1 MSARSEPGLRAPQSR
16 TEGGAVTTYPFSAVL
31 GMDDMRLALLLN
43 AVSPAIGGVLVRGE
57 KGTAKSTAVRA
68 LAALLPPVDRVV
80 GCRFACDPAAPD
92 PGCPDG
98 PHPAERVAEHRPAAL
113 VELPVGAAEDRV
125 VGSLDLEKALA
136 EGVRAYEP
144 GLLAAAHR
152 GVLYVDE
159 VNLLHDHLVDLLL
172 DAAAMGRCHVERE
185 GVSVSHAARFLLV
198 GTMNPEEGELRPQL
212 LDRFGL
218 TVEVA
223 ASRDPAVRVEVV
235 RRRLAADADP
245 AGFAARWADADA
257 AVARRVADARARLDR
272 VVLSDAALRQIAEV
286 CAAFDVD
293 GMRADIVTARTA
305 VAHAAWQGRERVAAE
320 DVRVAARLA
329 LPHRRRRDPFDTPGL
344 DEKRLDEALQRARDE
359 HPDDPDDGAGRGAGG
374 SGPDGGPGG
383 GPGGDSRP
391 GGGGSDGW
399 SADAGSGGRPA
410 GDTPDGHDR
419 GDGAS
424 AHGDGRGHGATA
436 DRSPVDR
443 DGWWEPPRSRAD
455 RSGGP
460 AEGAPPDLGDP
471 ADGGPADRATADGD
485 GGGRRSGRE
494 RESGSSDRM
503 RPDRTAG
510 AVAVPRSG
518 LRARLFTAPG
528 IGEGVPG
535 RRSRARTGRGRTT
548 GARVPAGRPGAL
560 HLPATVR
567 AAAPHQATRGRQH
580 GPLRLRPADVREAV
594 REGRE
599 GNLVLF
605 VVDASGSMG
614 ARQRMSAVKGA
625 VLALLT
631 DAYQRR
637 DKVAVVAFRGAG
649 ARTLLPATSSVLAAS
664 ARLAELPTGGRT
676 PLAEGLLAAAD
687 LLRRERLR
695 DPKRRPLV
703 LVVTDGRATAGP
715 DPLARSDLAAAVLRS
730 TGAPCVVVDCESG
743 PVRLNLA
750 RRLATQLNA
759 DHHPLD
765 RVTTA
770 PLLRLTADPDPG
782 SKRHLRGPESAKI
795 SAVTDRSAV

>member
-1 MSARSEPGLRAPQSR
+1 MSTTS
-16 TEGGAVTTYPFSAVL
+16 TYPFSAVL

-68 LAALLPPVDRVV
+68 LAALLPPVRRVG
-80 GCRFACDPAAPD
+80 GCRFGCDPAEPD
-92 PGCPDG
+92 PACPDG
-98 PHPAERVAEHRPAAL
+98 PHPADAATETHPARL

-125 VGSLDLEKALA
+125 VGALDLEKAIGA
-136 EGVRAYEP
+136 GVRAFEP

-172 DAAAMGRCHVERE
+172 DAAAMGRSHVERE

-218 TVEVA
+218 TVEVT
-223 ASRDPAVRVEVV
+223 ASRDPEIRVEVV

-245 AGFAARWADADA
+245 VGFAARWADADA
-257 AVARRVADARARLDR
+257 QIAAQVAAARHRLPGVR
-272 VVLSDAALRQIAEV
+272 LPDAALRQIAEV

-305 VAHAAWQGRERVAAE
+305 LAHAAWLGRDRVTLD

-344 DEKRLDEALQRARDE
+344 DEKRLDEALQRAQDA
-359 HPDDPDDGAGRGAGG
+359 HPDDPDDAGPHDSGPDDSGPGSGGPGSGGPQGGGPAGAGGPNGGGPAGG
-374 SGPDGGPGG
+374 SGL
-383 GPGGDSRP
+383 PGGDDAVQGEPEPTGAPSARDGAGP
-391 GGGGSDGW
+391 DGRTDGPDGW
-399 SADAGSGGRPA
+399 PQRQPDDPGDDGWPQRPADDRRADGQNGRPRGARESTA
-410 GDTPDGHDR
+410 GDD
-419 GDGAS
+419 
-424 AHGDGRGHGATA
+424 
-436 DRSPVDR
+436 
-443 DGWWEPPRSRAD
+443 
-455 RSGGP
+455 
-460 AEGAPPDLGDP
+460 DP
-471 ADGGPADRATADGD
+471 TRVGKSQP
-485 GGGRRSGRE
+485 
-494 RESGSSDRM
+494 
-503 RPDRTAG
+503 
-510 AVAVPRSG
+510 VAVPRGG
-518 LRARLFTAPG
+518 LKARVLTAPG
-528 IGEGVPG
+528 LGDGVPG

-548 GARVPAGRPGAL
+548 GARVPAGRVGAL
-560 HLPATVR
+560 HLPATIR
-567 AAAPHQATRGRQH
+567 AAAPHQAARGRLT
-580 GPLRLRPADVREAV
+580 GPLLLRRDDLREAV

-614 ARQRMSAVKGA
+614 ARQRMATVKDA

-664 ARLAELPTGGRT
+664 TRLAELPTGGRT

-687 LLRRERLR
+687 LLRVERLR

-703 LVVTDGRATAGP
+703 LVVTDGRATAGTR
-715 DPLARSDLAAAVLRS
+715 PLDRAAAAAAVLAAS
-730 TGAPCVVVDCESG
+730 GAACVVVDCETG

-750 RRLATQLNA
+750 TRLAAQLNA
-759 DHHPLD
+759 PRTPLESLTHPHPRD
-765 RVTTA
+765 R
-770 PLLRLTADPDPG
+770 
-782 SKRHLRGPESAKI
+782 
-795 SAVTDRSAV
+795 AVPVAA

>member
-1 MSARSEPGLRAPQSR
+1 M
-16 TEGGAVTTYPFSAVL
+16 TVYPFSAVL
-31 GMDDMRLALLLN
+31 GMADMRLALLLN

-68 LAALLPPVDRVV
+68 LAALLPPVRRVA
-80 GCRFACDPAAPD
+80 GCRFGCDPAEPD
-92 PGCPDG
+92 PACPDG
-98 PHPAERVAEHRPAAL
+98 PHPADATAETRPARL

-125 VGSLDLEKALA
+125 VGSLDLEKALG
-136 EGVRAYEP
+136 EGVRAFEP

-172 DAAAMGRCHVERE
+172 DAAAMGRSHVERE

-218 TVEVA
+218 TVEVG
-223 ASRDPAVRVEVV
+223 ASRDPEVRVEVV

-257 AVARRVADARARLDR
+257 EIAAQVAAARRRLPGVR
-272 VVLSDAALRQIAEV
+272 LPDAALRQIAEV

-293 GMRADIVTARTA
+293 GMRADIVTARA
-305 VAHAAWQGRERVAAE
+305 ALAHAAWHGRDRVTVD

-344 DEKRLDEALQRARDE
+344 DEKRLDEALQRAQDA
-359 HPDDPDDGAGRGAGG
+359 HPDEPDDDGPDDRGPDDTGPRGGGPAGDGGPNGGGPAGGGGPNGGGPVGGGGPNGNGPQGGDGVDQGGPESAEHSAAWDG
-374 SGPDGGPGG
+374 SGPDGGTD
-383 GPGGDSRP
+383 GP
-391 GGGGSDGW
+391 DG
-399 SADAGSGGRPA
+399 AGGRPQQQT
-410 GDTPDGHDR
+410 GDR
-419 GDGAS
+419 GD
-424 AHGDGRGHGATA
+424 D
-436 DRSPVDR
+436 
-443 DGWWEPPRSRAD
+443 DGWPQRPADDRRAD
-455 RSGGP
+455 DQNARM
-460 AEGAPPDLGDP
+460 
-471 ADGGPADRATADGD
+471 RA
-485 GGGRRSGRE
+485 GRE
-494 RESGSSDRM
+494 PATGDDDPTRGGESQS
-503 RPDRTAG
+503 
-510 AVAVPRSG
+510 VAVPRGG
-518 LRARLFTAPG
+518 LKARVLTAPG
-528 IGEGVPG
+528 VGDGVPG

-548 GARVPAGRPGAL
+548 GARVPAGRVGAL
-560 HLPATVR
+560 HLPATIR
-567 AAAPHQATRGRQH
+567 AAAPHQAVRGRRS
-580 GPLRLRPADVREAV
+580 GPLRLRPDDVREAV

-614 ARQRMSAVKGA
+614 ARQRMTAVKDA

-637 DKVAVVAFRGAG
+637 DKVAVIAFRGAG

-664 ARLAELPTGGRT
+664 TRLAELPTGGRT

-687 LLRRERLR
+687 LLRLERLR

-703 LVVTDGRATAGP
+703 LIVTDGRATAGHR
-715 DPLARSDLAAAVLRS
+715 PLDRAAAAAKVLAATA
-730 TGAPCVVVDCESG
+730 APCVVVDCESG

-750 RRLATQLNA
+750 NRLATQLQA
-759 DHHPLD
+759 PCRPLSD
-765 RVTTA
+765 VALA
-770 PLLRLTADPDPG
+770 PQAPPRGDLG
-782 SKRHLRGPESAKI
+782 GKRPSQGRIPSKI
-795 SAVTDRSAV
+795 STGPTTDRSVA